1 MMAIFNFFGSILGYL
16 LWFLYN
22 IFHNYGVA
30 IIFFTIIIKA
40 VLFPFSV
47 KSQRSMA
54 SQTKL
59 ADKQKELQAK
69 YGNNKQKYNEE
80 LMKLYEKEGVNPSS
94 GCLTTL
100 LPLPIML
107 GIYYSVIMPL
117 SNTLHIASER
127 IAEATDFINRI
138 PGMVASATSGGIY
151 SEMEIIR
158 NFDALK
164 DHLTMFTPEDL
175 DKIESFTQG
184 FHFLGLDLLAT
195 PQSGGFLDFLW
206 IIPALS
212 LISSFGYQ
220 MYMSH
225 YQKVHNGQTQ
235 PGCMKAMMYFLPLI
249 SVYWA
254 WIMPS
259 AVGLYWV
266 ISSVTSFLQ
275 SLITNKYF
283 SIDHMIARGEAQR
296 AVTLEL
302 AEAKARPLPAATQ
315 KEIAEKLAAA
325 LIRAGWLDENEDGE
339 LEIHDWY
346 EYAGKLIDQR
356 QAEKERSR
364 SRRAAAAA
372 SADASPDD
380 PTPTAGRPANSR
392 KKAGG
397 RVDQSRVDKST
408 DGTTPPSPSDEGSD
422 GGTKSLVEARFL
434 EFWKAYPKKTGKQ
447 YALKAWNKIK
457 PTAELHERIM
467 QAVDAQKRSDQW
479 RRENG
484 RYIPNPSTWLN
495 GGYWDNEEVNEGA
508 ENQRDPEQP
517 DGSGRDWG
525 KGFKPADDDGDQ

>member
-117 SNTLHIASER
+117 SNTLHIASEP

-325 LIRAGWLDENEDGE
+325 PQQQK
-339 LEIHDWY
+339 LEKGG
-346 EYAGKLIDQR
+346 GKKQ
-356 QAEKERSR
+356 QGGKKKKGGSGG
-364 SRRAAAAA
+364 SGNS
-372 SADASPDD
+372 SAYM
-380 PTPTAGRPANSR
+380 
-392 KKAGG
+392 
-397 RVDQSRVDKST
+397 
-408 DGTTPPSPSDEGSD
+408 
-422 GGTKSLVEARFL
+422 GTK
-434 EFWKAYPKKTGKQ
+434 K
-447 YALKAWNKIK
+447 
-457 PTAELHERIM
+457 
-467 QAVDAQKRSDQW
+467 
-479 RRENG
+479 
-484 RYIPNPSTWLN
+484 
-495 GGYWDNEEVNEGA
+495 
-508 ENQRDPEQP
+508 
-517 DGSGRDWG
+517 
-525 KGFKPADDDGDQ
+525 